1 MPSKA
6 DQPRPAAGAARA
18 APPGPPGVVA
28 VATIRADPLGFLER
42 TIREHGDLT
51 RHETEDWEVFVVNR
65 PDLARRVLRELR
77 GSISKLGTPDDMMLS
92 PLLGRGLLTSEGVEW
107 KRQRRLAQPA
117 FEPRRVESFDAG
129 MTRAALDL
137 VARWQPALRDGTPV
151 RLDHD
156 LTGLALTVVARAL
169 LGADMS
175 GIGGRFGEAVDTV
188 NRVMGHYEPL
198 AGGDE
203 GRRARLEFRRAV
215 AFLDQ
220 IVRLLI
226 EGRRTSRL
234 QIDDLLG
241 RLLDAGESGEDGESG
256 ESGFT
261 PNELRDQVITMVM
274 AGHETTAKALT
285 WTIYLLDRH
294 PEVGERLRDELRRV
308 LGDRVPTAADLPRLT
323 LCRQV
328 VQEAMR
334 LYPPV
339 WLISRRTTR
348 EVTLDDYAVAEN
360 ALLCISPYT
369 LHRHRDHWDDPLT
382 FDPDNFSAERAAA
395 RDPFAYLP
403 FSEGPRKCI
412 GHAFAM
418 TEAQLVLAILWSRI
432 DFRLVPGHRVEPEAL
447 VTLRPR
453 DGVRM
458 TLHAPG

>member
-1 MPSKA
+1 MPSEA
-6 DQPRPAAGAARA
+6 DQSRLVGDA
-18 APPGPPGVVA
+18 APPGPAGVVP
-28 VATIRADPLGFLER
+28 VARIRADPLGFLEQ

-51 RHETEDWEVFVVNR
+51 RHRTEDWEVFVVNR

-92 PLLGRGLLTSEGVEW
+92 PLLGRGLLTSEGAEW

-117 FEPRRVESFDAG
+117 FEPRRVESFDAD

-137 VARWQPALRDGTPV
+137 VERWQPALRDGSPV

-175 GIGGRFGEAVDTV
+175 GVGGRFGEAVDTV

-198 AGGDE
+198 ADSDE

-226 EGRRTSRL
+226 EGRRASRL
-234 QIDDLLG
+234 QVDDLLG
-241 RLLDAGESGEDGESG
+241 RLLDAGAGDDGEV
-256 ESGFT
+256 GFT

-294 PEVGERLRDELRRV
+294 PDVGERLRDELRRV
-308 LGDRVPTAADLPRLT
+308 LGDRLPTSADLPRLAF
-323 LCRQV
+323 CRQV

-348 EVTLDDYAVAEN
+348 AIELDGYDIAEN
-360 ALLCISPYT
+360 ALVCISPYT
-369 LHRHRDHWDDPLT
+369 LHRHRDHWDDPLA
-382 FDPDNFSAERAAA
+382 FDPERFSPARSTD

-432 DFRLVPGHRVEPEAL
+432 DFRLVPGHHVEPEAL